1 MKKRTTLEDLQA
13 QLDRLNT
20 AGRLARLPE
29 YRLDAGYEGRFKL
42 VDSKGRGVLG
52 ASTGLGTGSI
62 PKRDLLQRMEDFT
75 FGIEVAYLANRSDK
89 VL

>member
-1 MKKRTTLEDLQA
+1 MKKRTTYEDLQA

-29 YRLDAGYEGRFKL
+29 YRLDSGSEGKFRL
-42 VDSKGRGVLG
+42 VDAKGRGVLG
-52 ASTGLGTGSI
+52 ASTGLGTASI

-75 FGIEVAYLANRSDK
+75 HGIEAAYLASRPN
-89 VL
+89 